1 MPQLEC
7 SNCHLPL
14 AEDDGFCGNCGAR
27 APVLSHDGAVRPDGG
42 TWPEGGAPTRV
53 ASDDSAGRLDGGTWP
68 RSGGDERTR
77 ARHASTTQPDR
88 FFDHAASRPDNP
100 LTNATRYLCAAAYLN
115 PSFANDVIWELL
127 ASRRAV
133 APSIGMD
140 LGPVI
145 RHCLNSRRIQLARDV
160 ILTILLVAGLIL
172 ATAPAILVL
181 TASFVLSFL
190 PGGVK
195 RRSLAAKLLTGAIF
209 GIVVAVVVGII
220 GAIVM
225 FSFLTHSSLP
235 VGLLGSGTG
244 KTVALAL
251 IFALLSGTAV
261 FVYTYTRYQILREK
275 LRPGVGPFHFDA
287 STPEVEARIAE
298 VEAAQWGNLVLYA
311 EQNPFIGMG
320 KSIRTWSIAIELD
333 RASPAGR
340 DWVHPKARGYAP
352 IDSVE
357 LHAEIRRRLLKLKDP
372 ELPPNEQISALVV
385 EDHIVGEGQRRWDGP
400 LMDPARNVPYSQAS
414 EEAIEALI
422 RHPQA
427 GLRYYQRVSVNDE
440 GQAVFSDSR
449 QVLSGTDQEISVSAF
464 VYAAVE
470 GRMFYLEFVSTALPP
485 VQHQYHVINLL
496 TRMSRGK
503 YLTLVTMDAARSFF
517 SFMLGSPFRLI
528 QTLLLIRRERKAAEE
543 DFASLTDYL
552 QDNVG
557 ARLSVRE
564 HGSSNSMHTYIQD
577 LDWAKYTKI
586 IERLLTD
593 TVLDFLVSKNVDVS
607 AYRASVSVAINNGTV
622 ISDSTVTAT
631 NLVGGQAASVQVN
644 QQSGSAAAA
653 AE

>member
-1 MPQLEC
+1 MRAGSGTAAPAGGEG
-7 SNCHLPL
+7 SAGLP
-14 AEDDGFCGNCGAR
+14 G
-27 APVLSHDGAVRPDGG
+27 SG
-42 TWPEGGAPTRV
+42 TWPDTG
-53 ASDDSAGRLDGGTWP
+53 DGT
-68 RSGGDERTR
+68 RTR
-77 ARHASTTQPDR
+77 AHPASTTLPGG
-88 FFDHAASRPDNP
+88 FFRHAPRRSANT

-115 PSFANDVIWELL
+115 PTFANDVIWELL

-133 APSIGMD
+133 APSIGID

-145 RHCLNSRRIQLARDV
+145 RHCLNSRRIQLIRDV
-160 ILTILLVAGLIL
+160 ILTILLVAGLVFAIL
-172 ATAPAILVL
+172 PTILVL
-181 TASFVLSFL
+181 TAGFALSFL
-190 PGGVK
+190 PGGAK
-195 RRSLAAKLLTGAIF
+195 RSLRTKLLAGTLIGVLVVMAI
-209 GIVVAVVVGII
+209 GII
-220 GAIVM
+220 GVIVVLG
-225 FSFLTHSSLP
+225 FLTQSNLP
-235 VGLLGSGTG
+235 VSLLVTG
-244 KTVALAL
+244 AGPTAVMAV
-251 IFALLSGTAV
+251 IFTLLSGITV
-261 FVYTYTRYQILREK
+261 FAYTYARYQILSEK
-275 LRPGVGPFHFDA
+275 LRPGAEPLRFDA
-287 STPEVEARIAE
+287 STAKIEERIAE
-298 VEAAQWGNLVLYA
+298 VEAAQWGNLTLYA
-311 EQNPFIGMG
+311 RQNPFVGAG
-320 KSIRTWSIAIELD
+320 ETIRTWSIAIELD

-352 IDSVE
+352 IDPVE

-414 EEAIEALI
+414 EEAIAALI

-485 VQHQYHVINLL
+485 VQHEYHVINLL
-496 TRMSRGK
+496 TRMSHGK
-503 YLTLVTMDAARSFF
+503 YRTLVTMDAARSFF
-517 SFMLGSPFRLI
+517 SFTLGSPFKLI
-528 QTLLLIRRERKAAEE
+528 QTLLLMRRERKAAEE
-543 DFASLTDYL
+543 DLGSLTDYL

-631 NLVGGQAASVQVN
+631 NLVGGQGASVQVN